1 MTTCWGATLPGPE
14 SPRGRGHD
22 VIVVVIALDVQPRLV
37 ARLARKL
44 ADPILRR
51 QKDGR
56 MSGGTCLR

>member
-1 MTTCWGATLPGPE
+1 MTTCWGAPRPGLE

-22 VIVVVIALDVQPRLV
+22 VIVVVIALEAQPRLV

-44 ADPILRR
+44 AYPILRR
-51 QKDGR
+51 PKDGA